1 MIMISIERLCLY
13 SLLLNTEILWLLRV
27 DHISCKT
34 STQVLVKFDMEVE
47 CLNFDEDRNASF
59 GQHNMVH
66 YVIFERN
73 LKDFLSTYRIID
85 KVLYSIRYI

>member
-1 MIMISIERLCLY
+1 M
-13 SLLLNTEILWLLRV
+13 
-27 DHISCKT
+27 KT
-34 STQVLVKFDMEVE
+34 KKFVQVLVKFDMEVE

-85 KVLYSIRYI
+85 KVSEKDLKRFKRNKLEVQQDDDEE